1 MDQDVALRAFLRQLV
16 EQYLDP
22 DPEKMAPRWQG
33 GMLTLQPGNDSMAKQ
48 WPIEQFFKKVTSIRD
63 NLRVLEQKINTNDKL
78 LDEDKIALQGYIT
91 KCYGSLT
98 SFNVLFHQEGDRFV
112 GQAGKG
118 ESQNHAEPSS
128 SRMTLRKKDT
138 MTLAQA
144 KRKLGLAE
152 HGED

>member
-1 MDQDVALRAFLRQLV
+1 MDQNESLHTLLRQLV

-22 DPEKMAPRWQG
+22 EPERMAPKWQDG
-33 GMLTLQPGNDSMAKQ
+33 VLTLQPGNDSQAKQ

-63 NLRVLEQKINTNDKL
+63 NLRVLEQKINTSDKL
-78 LDEDKIALQGYIT
+78 LDEDKISFQGYIT

-98 SFNVLFHQEGDRFV
+98 SFNVLFHQESDRFV
-112 GQAGKG
+112 GQAGKN
-118 ESQNHAEPSS
+118 ESQNSS
-128 SRMTLRKKDT
+128 EGGLPKMTLRKKDT